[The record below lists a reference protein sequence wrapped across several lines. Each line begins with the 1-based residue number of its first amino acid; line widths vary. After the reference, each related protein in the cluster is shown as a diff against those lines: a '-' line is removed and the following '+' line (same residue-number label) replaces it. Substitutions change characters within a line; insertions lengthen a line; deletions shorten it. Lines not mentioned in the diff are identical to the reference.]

1 MPIQTW
7 NFTKT
12 NFFASVFKLFYQ
24 HSSGKYV
31 YRQSHQGIKYNAK
44 ALLEKVSKLTV
55 SEFSS
60 LVKRCRSI
68 CQQDLCLPKDIRS
81 KFGSFDFT
89 DDDPLE
95 LWKYSEPFA
104 EEFYGDA
111 EKYYMNFLLFP
122 QKFEVDIPVTN
133 ILLPEIAAN
142 YLLIHY
148 AKSGRGTDNSKND
161 CSNRNYSALTEWEIK
176 SLQFIAGYVIQR
188 LCKRFKFT

>member
-1 MPIQTW
+1 M
-7 NFTKT
+7 
-12 NFFASVFKLFYQ
+12 
-24 HSSGKYV
+24 
-31 YRQSHQGIKYNAK
+31 
-44 ALLEKVSKLTV
+44 
-55 SEFSS
+55 
-60 LVKRCRSI
+60 KRCRSI

-133 ILLPEIAAN
+133 ILLPEI
-142 YLLIHY
+142 
-148 AKSGRGTDNSKND
+148 GRGTDNSKND
-161 CSNRNYSALTEWEIK
+161 CSNRNYSALTEREIK

>member
-1 MPIQTW
+1 M
-7 NFTKT
+7 
-12 NFFASVFKLFYQ
+12 
-24 HSSGKYV
+24 
-31 YRQSHQGIKYNAK
+31 
-44 ALLEKVSKLTV
+44 
-55 SEFSS
+55 
-60 LVKRCRSI
+60 KRCPSI

-95 LWKYSEPFA
+95 LCKYSEPFV
-104 EEFYGDA
+104 EEFHGDA

-122 QKFEVDIPVTN
+122 QRFEVDIPVTN
-133 ILLPEIAAN
+133 ILLPGIAAN

-161 CSNRNYSALTEWEIK
+161 CSNRNYSALTEREIK
-176 SLQFIAGYVIQR
+176 NLQFIAGYVIQR